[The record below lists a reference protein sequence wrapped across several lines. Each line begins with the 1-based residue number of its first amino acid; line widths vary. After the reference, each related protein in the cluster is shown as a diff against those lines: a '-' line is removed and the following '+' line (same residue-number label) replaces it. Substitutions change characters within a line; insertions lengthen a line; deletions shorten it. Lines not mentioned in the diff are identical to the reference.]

1 MKAAGGQPGPREAGL
16 GVSVPQRWPHYRGLG
31 TSLPHSARL
40 AQPCRSPL
48 GARCPGCGHGAE
60 LLGAGTWVL
69 VLPQAVGSVLSPCP
83 APSTARITWAAAL
96 KPARVSPR
104 CLSPELLTHS
114 VPLINYLPPGGFS
127 TFLNKYALGRAGR
140 SGASPLGVAAT
151 GAGSVLGGTGA
162 SFRLQWAP
170 GRVLGHCC
178 HPRGA
183 VVGAEAVP
191 RAA

>member
-1 MKAAGGQPGPREAGL
+1 MVLALLSPAG
-16 GVSVPQRWPHYRGLG
+16 
-31 TSLPHSARL
+31 PHS
-40 AQPCRSPL
+40 
-48 GARCPGCGHGAE
+48 GHCVQAMGTVGAE
-60 LLGAGTWVL
+60 LLGAKTWVL

-83 APSTARITWAAAL
+83 APSTARITWAATL
-96 KPARVSPR
+96 KPARVSPC

-127 TFLNKYALGRAGR
+127 TFLNKYASGRAGR
-140 SGASPLGVAAT
+140 SGARLGPASPLGVAAA
-151 GAGSVLGGTGA
+151 GAGSVLGGAGA
-162 SFRLQWAP
+162 LFWLQWAP